1 MARKVVTVVYALL
14 NLIRQ
19 VVRVCW
25 MTLRY
30 AVAGLM
36 LAAAVVAIPYL
47 LAMFLLWLRAQY

>member
-1 MARKVVTVVYALL
+1 MFATLL
-14 NLIRQ
+14 NVIWR
-19 VVRVCW
+19 VVCVFW

-36 LAAAVVAIPYL
+36 LAAAVVAIPYV